1 LSFLT
6 QGDFFDNDSILP
18 KNMEKSEDFGVVLVT
33 TASETEAENLAIALI
48 NERLAACVS
57 IYPIRSLYRWQGQI
71 EKESEWQ
78 LVIKTNLKQFE
89 QLSAK
94 IQAIHSY
101 AVPEIIALPII
112 AGSQSYLDWLATH
125 TDKIEE

>member
-1 LSFLT
+1 MTEKLT
-6 QGDFFDNDSILP
+6 
-18 KNMEKSEDFGVVLVT
+18 DFGVVLVT

-78 LVIKTNLKQFE
+78 LVVKTDLKQFE

-101 AVPEIIALPII
+101 AVPEIIALPIV

-125 TDKIEE
+125 TSLGEE

>member
-1 LSFLT
+1 
-6 QGDFFDNDSILP
+6 
-18 KNMEKSEDFGVVLVT
+18 MEKSRDFGVVLVT

-57 IYPIRSLYRWQGQI
+57 IYPIRSIYRWQGQI

-78 LVIKTNLKQFE
+78 LVIKTNLMQFE

-101 AVPEIIALPII
+101 AVPEIIALPIV

-125 TDKIEE
+125 TDQIEE

>member
-1 LSFLT
+1 MTEKLT
-6 QGDFFDNDSILP
+6 
-18 KNMEKSEDFGVVLVT
+18 DFGVVLVT